1 MKSKSTFFIV
11 LISFITFVMN
21 AQEIAN
27 PYGLTTQVKT
37 KYGTLEGTFDTRTKI
52 ASFKGV
58 PFALPPVGALRWREP
73 MDPKPW
79 SGVLQ
84 AKKFGPKAI
93 QAPLFGDMG
102 FRSNGMS
109 EDCLYLNIWSPNP
122 KSTAKL
128 PVLVYFYGGGFMA
141 GDGSEPR

>member
-1 MKSKSTFFIV
+1 MSFFTF
-11 LISFITFVMN
+11 SMQ

-84 AKKFGPKAI
+84 AKNSAQK
-93 QAPLFGDMG
+93 L
-102 FRSNGMS
+102 S
-109 EDCLYLNIWSPNP
+109 
-122 KSTAKL
+122 KL
-128 PVLVYFYGGGFMA
+128 PYLATWVFA
-141 GDGSEPR
+141 AIE